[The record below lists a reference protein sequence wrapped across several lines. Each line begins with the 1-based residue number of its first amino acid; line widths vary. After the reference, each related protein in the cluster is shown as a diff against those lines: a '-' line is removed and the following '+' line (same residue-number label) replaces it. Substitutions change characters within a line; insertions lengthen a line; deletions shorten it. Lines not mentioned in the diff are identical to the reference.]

1 MPSWTLYLNAA
12 LGSLVVAVG
21 AWLAWNG
28 LSPHSAAGVSIAAA
42 AFLWW
47 RGTTLTLI
55 WAWSTLWLGLECFAW
70 PIVTMLQIHSAG
82 GEPSDAEMGA
92 ILSATLMGVFSACF
106 WLVFSYGLFKR
117 AKEGPG
123 ASRRE
128 KSFAPANKTNGSA
141 RASKKR

>member
-1 MPSWTLYLNAA
+1 
-12 LGSLVVAVG
+12 
-21 AWLAWNG
+21 
-28 LSPHSAAGVSIAAA
+28 
-42 AFLWW
+42 
-47 RGTTLTLI
+47 
-55 WAWSTLWLGLECFAW
+55 
-70 PIVTMLQIHSAG
+70 
-82 GEPSDAEMGA
+82 MGA

-128 KSFAPANKTNGSA
+128 KSFAPSTKTHGSA